1 MSLSQWFRWSQIR
14 PYLNTLCLY
23 LYVTI
28 LIVNQKQR
36 CQTCRTQ
43 NSPTGGSIY
52 LEPCNGFAARLYSP
66 TLCFLLPVQSGVK
79 HRCASVCGLLRGLTL
94 LNSAWSNSFN
104 RIGQLTPTEGK
115 WPEWPDCCT
124 QPNRI
129 TSELHW
135 LPLKL
140 VISARGVYSE
150 TLH

>member
-1 MSLSQWFRWSQIR
+1 MSLPQWFRWSQIR
-14 PYLNTLCLY
+14 PYSNILGLY

-36 CQTCRTQ
+36 CQTYRTQ

-66 TLCFLLPVQSGVK
+66 TMCVK
-79 HRCASVCGLLRGLTL
+79 HRCASVCRLLRGLTL
-94 LNSAWSNSFN
+94 FNSAWSNSFN

-140 VISARGVYSE
+140 VISARDVYSE